1 MFKPISLPGKLFRK
15 YILMFSH
22 PAKIRIQNFIG
33 KHLFQDG
40 TQLQNDDGV
49 VFTLDAN
56 DWITRIMLMDGNY
69 ENSSTALAKKLLANG
84 GVFIDIGANF
94 GLFTC
99 IAAHGN
105 EKVKVIA
112 IEPNYKMIP
121 TLIHNLQSNFL
132 EQRVN
137 VKQAAIG
144 PKIEWVTL
152 EQPTTDNAGTTQT
165 RAGEDGLLSILSC
178 PLEYI
183 VNSAGLKNIQL
194 IKIDIE
200 GNEFEVLKDFPFE
213 KFHVQNIIMEFN
225 HLSRLSF
232 KELQSFFSEK
242 GFESFSV
249 SGKILSTDREE
260 IEENNIWFKNITGL

>member
-1 MFKPISLPGKLFRK
+1 MFHPITLKGRLFKKYLLSLG
-15 YILMFSH
+15 H
-22 PAKIRIQNFIG
+22 PSKIRLQNLIG
-33 KHLFQDG
+33 KHLISTGVEFK
-40 TQLQNDDGV
+40 NDEGV
-49 VFTLDAN
+49 IFTLDAN
-56 DWITRIMLMDGNY
+56 DWITRIILMEGNY
-69 ENSSTALAKKLLANG
+69 ENASTSLAKKLLADG

-152 EQPTTDNAGTTQT
+152 EQLTTDNAGTTQT

-213 KFHVQNIIMEFN
+213 KFQVQNIIMEFN
-225 HLSRLSF
+225 HLSLISF
-232 KELQSFFSEK
+232 KELQSFFNEK

-249 SGKILSTDREE
+249 SGKTLSTDKDE
-260 IEENNIWFKNITGL
+260 IKENNIWFKNITGL

>member
-56 DWITRIMLMDGNY
+56 DWITRIML
-69 ENSSTALAKKLLANG
+69 
-84 GVFIDIGANF
+84 
-94 GLFTC
+94 
-99 IAAHGN
+99 
-105 EKVKVIA
+105 
-112 IEPNYKMIP
+112 IEPNYKIIP

-249 SGKILSTDREE
+249 SGKILSTGKEE